1 MSNYRRA
8 RMPGA
13 TYFFTLVTHQRQ
25 RFLCDAPVRAALREA
40 IGRVRASH
48 PFAIDGWVLLP
59 DHFHCIWT
67 LPPGDAAFGA
77 RWGMI
82 KRHVSTSC
90 PFLQTDRR
98 LSVSRKKRHESSLW
112 QRRFWEHLIRD
123 DDDYARH
130 MDYLHY
136 NPVKHGLTRSVR
148 DWPHS
153 TFHRLVEQGVYEES
167 WGQAVEDGDGDA
179 FGEP

>member
-1 MSNYRRA
+1 VRVNY
-8 RMPGA
+8 
-13 TYFFTLVTHQRQ
+13 
-25 RFLCDAPVRAALREA
+25 
-40 IGRVRASH
+40 

-59 DHFHCIWT
+59 DHLHCIWT
-67 LPPGDAAFGA
+67 LPVGDAAFGA

-82 KRHVSTSC
+82 KRHVSQSC
-90 PFLQTDRR
+90 LFLRTDHS
-98 LSVSRKKRHESSLW
+98 LSASRKKRHESSLW

>member
-8 RMPGA
+8 KTTGA

-25 RFLCDAPVRAALREA
+25 RFLCDEPFRAALREA
-40 IGRVRASH
+40 VGRVRASH

-59 DHFHCIWT
+59 DHMHCIWT
-67 LPPGDAAFGA
+67 LPPGDAAFGT

-82 KRHVSTSC
+82 KRQVSISC
-90 PFLQTDRR
+90 PFLREDHR
-98 LSVSRKKRHESSLW
+98 LSASRKNRHESSLW

-123 DDDYARH
+123 DDDYAHH

-136 NPVKHGLTRSVR
+136 NPVKHGLVRSVQ

-153 TFHRLVEQGVYEES
+153 TFHRLVEQGVYEAS
-167 WGQAVEDGDGDA
+167 WGQALEGRDDMS